1 VSLGRAVA
9 AALAVLVVV
18 GCSTA
23 PRTPT
28 PIPRASR
35 APHPLILYAL
45 NGREIRLAHIA
56 HTSGPTEVGSI
67 VSAGQRVG
75 DVQPWPPVLSDRYQA
90 ALVEAQKLHRARD
103 YGSAVAVLEPA
114 YRDEPTNPF
123 ILEAYGRALYYQRQR
138 ETAFSIYRKLVD
150 LLDAEWNADAPTAVT
165 IDVWFADAYWKV
177 GTLHM
182 DRSEWERAAFEICR
196 ALAVPFMWE
205 RLAEDQALSYLTKAY
220 AEMDRRDIARY
231 YASRAL
237 ERNPRN
243 TFVKR
248 YLDPLWRENNKER

>member
-1 VSLGRAVA
+1 VSLGRAIAA
-9 AALAVLVVV
+9 AALAVLIAA

-23 PRTPT
+23 PTAPTSTP
-28 PIPRASR
+28 RVSR
-35 APHPLILYAL
+35 SPHPLILYAL

-56 HTSGPTEVGSI
+56 RTSAPIDVGSI

-75 DVQPWPPVLSDRYQA
+75 DVQPWPPVLSERYQA
-90 ALVEAQKLHRARD
+90 ALAEAQKLHKTGD
-103 YGSAVAVLEPA
+103 DGSAVAVLEPA

-123 ILEAYGRALYYQRQR
+123 VLEAYGRALYYQRER
-138 ETAFSIYRKLVD
+138 ERAFSVYRRLVD
-150 LLDAEWNADAPTAVT
+150 LLDAEWKADAPTAVT
-165 IDVWFADAYWKV
+165 IDAWFVDAYWKV

-196 ALAVPFMWE
+196 ALAAPFMWQ

-220 AEMDRRDIARY
+220 AQMDRRDIARY
-231 YASRAL
+231 YAERAL

-248 YLDPLWRENNKER
+248 YLDPLWRETNK